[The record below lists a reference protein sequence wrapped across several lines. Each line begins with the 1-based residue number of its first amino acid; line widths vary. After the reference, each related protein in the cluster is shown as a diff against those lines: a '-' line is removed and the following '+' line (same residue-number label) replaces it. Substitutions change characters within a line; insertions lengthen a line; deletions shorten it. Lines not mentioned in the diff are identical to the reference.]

1 MWKIEFRRN
10 HEGSR
15 MLRQSAICFFFFF
28 LRCSSTQEFYFRR
41 RQTEIV
47 NEKILKSLF
56 GNENLRGIRILIRIF
71 NIRSEYAIRFV
82 LSSSLKLKSFLI

>member
-1 MWKIEFRRN
+1 
-10 HEGSR
+10 

-41 RQTEIV
+41 RQTEIA

-71 NIRSEYAIRFV
+71 MKYSFGICNTFCSFV
-82 LSSSLKLKSFLI
+82 